1 MVPRDSPFPLTVS
14 VPWRWIPPLL
24 ADGVSQMAIDALL
37 LQQLAAAGAG
47 GRPALRLY
55 GWRRPTLSLGYHQ
68 RQLEPHWPALAA
80 AGRIALVRR
89 PSGGRA
95 VLHAGE
101 LTYALVQPA
110 TGRRVEVYAQACQ
123 WLLQAFADLGQPLHW
138 GAASPRLAQQRS
150 SCFGT
155 ATAADLLHVTGAK
168 RIGSAQLWRGGHVLQ
183 HGSVLLAPPADLW
196 QEVFGSAPP
205 ALPPLPVGW
214 PELTA
219 RLRAAAEQH
228 LCPSG
233 LEEEPL
239 SQAEWAE
246 VDCQRGFYGLED
258 AEAPLL
264 EAEASGLESS
274 DRATVSRAMPSG

>member
-1 MVPRDSPFPLTVS
+1 
-14 VPWRWIPPLL
+14 
-24 ADGVSQMAIDALL
+24 MAIDALL
-37 LQQLAAAGAG
+37 LQQLTACRAG
-47 GRPALRLY
+47 GRSALRLY
-55 GWRRPTLSLGYHQ
+55 GWSQPTLSLGYHQ

-101 LTYALVQPA
+101 ITYALVQPA
-110 TGRRVEVYAQACQ
+110 TGPRAEVYAQACR
-123 WLLQAFADLGQPLHW
+123 WLLQAFSGLGQPLQL

-150 SCFGT
+150 SCFAT
-155 ATAADLLHVTGAK
+155 ATAADLVHVTGAK

-183 HGSVLLAPPADLW
+183 HGSVLLAPPAELW

-205 ALPPLPVGW
+205 ALTPLPVGW
-214 PELTA
+214 PELLA

-228 LCPSG
+228 LCPGG
-233 LEEEPL
+233 LREEPL

-246 VDCQRGFYGLED
+246 VGCQRGLYGLE
-258 AEAPLL
+258 
-264 EAEASGLESS
+264 EAEAALVEGAASGLASR
-274 DRATVSRAMPSG
+274 DRATLSRAMPSG